1 MIWCFINKFVQLKKV
16 LWVLMLWYRYVNI
29 VHCFGFVSKWLVS
42 IRFILKLI
50 QSISNWLA
58 MLSPKMCHLWLS
70 GYGSCTTK
78 IYKLDAYS
86 VAGSILTSGSMCLT
100 QLSSKSYEALW
111 LYFFIKSV
119 DQLQVTFKCLCML
132 TNNISVCLREF
143 IWLHYLTGQRDFN
156 FKSGSFTRAKDR
168 LILRVDS

>member
-1 MIWCFINKFVQLKKV
+1 MLWLPYIQVDRYIYIFACCISHKMIWCFINKFVQLKKV

-78 IYKLDAYS
+78 IYKLDALFCCGFNPDQWKY
-86 VAGSILTSGSMCLT
+86 VFDPTEFKKLWSIMTVLFHKVGWPIA
-100 QLSSKSYEALW
+100 SY
-111 LYFFIKSV
+111 I
-119 DQLQVTFKCLCML
+119 
-132 TNNISVCLREF
+132 
-143 IWLHYLTGQRDFN
+143 
-156 FKSGSFTRAKDR
+156 
-168 LILRVDS
+168 